1 MKLRLP
7 HLLLTV
13 LLACHASF
21 TPASAA
27 TLIADG
33 VNKDNIT
40 QSDRFYDN
48 GKGYYWDWAGYQ
60 PYKGAQELY
69 NSTGHNFDFLGDL
82 AEYIQT
88 DTFSTY
94 AFSQLKNDANT
105 CWYNS
110 SSNIIQYWQSYYGVF
125 YQGTDK
131 KGTEQEL
138 VHGYT
143 YDRDYAQKLG
153 GTQSLK
159 LDMLMYDSY
168 SNDGGDFL
176 LAAEWYFYG
185 TDWSG
190 GMLSASAPAGGYFYE
205 YFDRNYEDHF
215 SDIYKAGCITVQQKV
230 NNSQYHDLGTRT
242 DISNYLKEAFG
253 AQTTE
258 TGELISTE
266 VGQIVY
272 LGIFGTDKNGQQGGH
287 ALTCYGFETNAEG
300 EVVTLYV
307 TNSDDQAYKLFSVDL
322 VYENGATY
330 LYQNG
335 QRWSY
340 ASISDWS
347 IDEMEWILTPTVL
360 KNMYKEYS
368 SQDTPLVWTGDAEKW
383 EQAKHIDDLP
393 TSSSG
398 WTAEA
403 DKTAY
408 ASHYYDNRIVRF
420 DDTATGRDVLMSGAL
435 SPYKVQIDNSS
446 GDYTFTAEA
455 DSTLNTEEL
464 EKTGT
469 GKATFE
475 KARIETK
482 NATVTGGELALQ
494 DHSELDISGN
504 LDLGEQGRITVT
516 ADSTLSW
523 QDEVDIR
530 GLDAE
535 TKAIISSDGTATT
548 YSTDNSHIVITSA
561 FIDIHSENTTSLG
574 NTLVNVT
581 IANNGNGDFTD
592 TSSTTHS
599 LGSVKANSG
608 NLYFM
613 NKGSEGLVV
622 NSITIESGCEIG
634 VYTADS
640 MGDQFEATLVVNGL
654 LQAGGAD
661 SKLCANLTMGSG
673 SILDVSATGGNGLA
687 LGSVLT
693 LNPGNMELS
702 SSDLALVGALAEN
715 GSYALFNGADALT
728 LGGKT
733 YTNALVTLADEWVE
747 GLETTGLDVNNL
759 YLTYS
764 GAADGGHVRLLYST
778 SVSPTVPEP
787 ATGTLSLLA
796 LAALCARRRRNA

>member
-48 GKGYYWDWAGYQ
+48 GKGYYWTRTGDQ

-69 NSTGHNFDFLGDL
+69 KSTGNSFDFLGDL
-82 AEYIQT
+82 SEYIT
-88 DTFSTY
+88 ATSFSSS
-94 AFSQLKNDANT
+94 AFEPLTNDMDT
-105 CWYNS
+105 CWYNA

-125 YQGTDK
+125 YQGT
-131 KGTEQEL
+131 EQL
-138 VHGYT
+138 THGYT
-143 YDRDYAQKLG
+143 YDRKYAQKLG

-159 LDMLMYDSY
+159 LDMLMYESY
-168 SNDGGDFL
+168 PNEGGDFCYL
-176 LAAEWYFYG
+176 AEWYFLG
-185 TDWSG
+185 DDVFDTLKEG
-190 GMLSASAPAGGYFYE
+190 APAGGYYASYFRQNYYDNRDE
-205 YFDRNYEDHF
+205 YMSKGYLGVHMKLNQESSNPPYR
-215 SDIYKAGCITVQQKV
+215 DIPGLSAVDGYVK
-230 NNSQYHDLGTRT
+230 S
-242 DISNYLKEAFG
+242 AFG
-253 AQTTE
+253 AQEDENGNLTATE
-258 TGELISTE
+258 TGSLL
-266 VGQIVY
+266 Y
-272 LGIFGTDKNGQQGGH
+272 LGIGSAAGGH
-287 ALTCYGFETNAEG
+287 ALTCYGFETDESG
-300 EVVTLYV
+300 TVTSLYV
-307 TNSDDQAYKLFSVDL
+307 TNSDDRLYTLFKVDL
-322 VYENGATY
+322 VEEADGSVY
-330 LYQNG
+330 LNQNG
-335 QRWSY
+335 SRWSY
-340 ASISDWS
+340 SGYSDWK
-347 IDEMEWILTPTVL
+347 IDELEWIMTPTEL
-360 KNMYKEYS
+360 KDMYAEYS
-368 SQDTPLVWTGDAEKW
+368 SRETPLTWTGGAGKW
-383 EQAKHIDDLP
+383 EQPEYIDDLP
-393 TSSSG
+393 TASSG
-398 WTAEA
+398 WTA
-403 DKTAY
+403 TAKGKAY
-408 ASHYYDNRIVRF
+408 DSHYYDDRIVRF
-420 DDTATGRDVLMSGAL
+420 DDTATGKDVRMSGSL

-446 GDYTFTAEA
+446 GDYTFTAEEA
-455 DSTLNTEEL
+455 STLNTEEL

-469 GKATFE
+469 GKAAFE

-482 NATVTGGELALQ
+482 NTTVTGGELALQ
-494 DHSELDISGN
+494 DHSELDISEN
-504 LDLGEQGRITVT
+504 LKLGEKGCITVT
-516 ADSTLSW
+516 EDSTLSW

-561 FIDIHSENTTSLG
+561 FIDVHSENDTSLG

-592 TSSTTHS
+592 TSSTTHT
-599 LGSVKANSG
+599 LGAVTANSG

-634 VYTADS
+634 VYTGNS

-661 SKLCANLTMGSG
+661 SKLCANLTMGSS
-673 SILDVSATGGNGLA
+673 SILDVSTTDGNGLA

-702 SSDLALVGALAEN
+702 SSDLALVGTLEEN
-715 GSYALFNGADALT
+715 SSYALFNGADALT

-747 GLETTGLDVNNL
+747 GLETTGLDLSNL

-764 GAADGGHVRLLYST
+764 GAADGGHVSLLYST
-778 SVSPTVPEP
+778 SASPTVPEP